1 MRQANRDEPT
11 VRCPGDARD
20 RRAPAIEGSAG
31 PRVVGK
37 YALHGEIAAG
47 GMATV
52 HFGRLIGPAGFVR
65 PVAIKR
71 LHAQFAH
78 DPDFIAMFLDEA
90 RLASRIAH
98 PNVVQTLD
106 IVEAE
111 DEIFLVMQYV
121 HGATLAQ
128 LARASRNRGE
138 RIQPFVSTG
147 MVCGILQGLHAAHEA
162 RDARGK
168 PLDLIHRDVSPHNAL
183 VGADGVTR
191 LLDFGIAKA
200 SFRLQTTREGQLKG
214 KLAYMAP
221 EQARG
226 ESLTRRTDIFAA
238 SVVLWEVLTGRRL
251 FHAENEADV
260 LSRVLTAE
268 VPRPSSIVSDLPLSL
283 DRVVLKGLERDPS
296 KRYATAV
303 EMAADLEACVGVASP
318 TEIGDWVARTGAD
331 ELRKRAL
338 RIAEIER
345 SAAGAAGDLPRPE
358 TPPSLGP
365 FDRATPMSTRAY
377 AWETIQGESVRKGST
392 SPAPTKPRSRMRVL
406 ALTGAAAA
414 MLLIMA
420 GVSSWSSGHA
430 NASSESRT
438 LGTRVDWPSMPA
450 AASPVPELV
459 AAPTTPTATAPV
471 PNPAATTRR
480 PGGAWTTV
488 TRSGGSPTGSSGSS
502 KANCN
507 PPYTTDAK
515 GHVHFKPNCL

>member
-1 MRQANRDEPT
+1 
-11 VRCPGDARD
+11 
-20 RRAPAIEGSAG
+20 
-31 PRVVGK
+31 
-37 YALHGEIAAG
+37 
-47 GMATV
+47 
-52 HFGRLIGPAGFVR
+52 
-65 PVAIKR
+65 
-71 LHAQFAH
+71 
-78 DPDFIAMFLDEA
+78 MFLDEA

-111 DEIFLVMQYV
+111 EEIFLVMQYV

-128 LARASRNRGE
+128 LARTSRNRGE
-138 RIQPFVSTG
+138 RIPPFVSTG

-191 LLDFGIAKA
+191 LLDFGVAKA

-226 ESLTRRTDIFAA
+226 ELLDRRTDLFAA

-268 VPRPSSIVSDLPLSL
+268 VPRPSAIVSDLPPSL

-303 EMAADLEACVGVASP
+303 EMAAELDACVGVASP
-318 TEIGDWVARTGAD
+318 TEIGEWVERTGGD

-338 RIAEIER
+338 RIAEMER
-345 SAAGAAGDLPRPE
+345 SAAGAASDLPRPE

-365 FDRATPMSTRAY
+365 FDRFTPLSTRAY

-392 SPAPTKPRSRMRVL
+392 SPTVTRPKPRLAMTML
-406 ALTGAAAA
+406 ALPGAAAA
-414 MLLIMA
+414 MLIMA
-420 GVSSWSSGHA
+420 GVSALSSGHA
-430 NASSESRT
+430 NALSESRT
-438 LGTRVDWPSMPA
+438 LGTKVDWPSMPA
-450 AASPVPELV
+450 AVSPLPELV
-459 AAPTTPTATAPV
+459 AAPTTPPATAPV
-471 PNPAATTRR
+471 SSPAASTRR
-480 PGGAWTTV
+480 PGGVWTTLM
-488 TRSGGSPTGSSGSS
+488 RSGAAPAGSFAPS